1 MGGEMQLSS
10 ENFYADLPGFD
21 DFSAFADAGSYQPL
35 PDDWFVVI
43 TDVLGSTRAIDEGR
57 YKQVNA
63 LGAASIVAL
72 LNVCDPLIVPYVFG
86 GDGAT
91 LCVPP
96 SRKRAV
102 ESALVATHRM
112 AEESFQLGLRI
123 GMVPMQTILDH
134 GHQVL
139 VGKCGASGCFQQ
151 AMFTGGGLAHAEAM
165 VKKEGAKNAYLI
177 EDSGHDAVADFE
189 GFQCRW
195 REIPSPHEEVVAIL
209 VQALEHPGKSK
220 LAIYSELYAIF
231 TAVYGSNE
239 SHHPV
244 HADLM
249 RLENTLQGMETET
262 GVQTAGKSYLQKLF
276 YRFYLKTRT
285 NLAAW
290 IMDSGIK
297 RASQW
302 WGRYKSNFIA
312 NTDCRKFD
320 DALRMVVSG
329 SISQR
334 EQLTA
339 YLQQQYEQGYLVY
352 GLHSAKASL
361 ATCLVR
367 DFNTNHVHF
376 VDAANGGYALAA
388 RQMKTQ
394 LAGRV
399 RDTGQSI

>member
-1 MGGEMQLSS
+1 MKRSS
-10 ENFYADLPGFD
+10 ETFYADLPGFD
-21 DFSAFADAGSYQPL
+21 DFSAFADTGGYQPL
-35 PDDWFVVI
+35 PIDWFVVI

-91 LCVPP
+91 LCIPP
-96 SRKRAV
+96 SRKSAV
-102 ESALVATHRM
+102 ESALVATQRM
-112 AEESFQLGLRI
+112 AEESFSLGLRI
-123 GMVPMQTILDH
+123 GMVPMQTILEH
-134 GHQVL
+134 GYQVL
-139 VGKCGASGCFQQ
+139 VGKCGASGSFQQ
-151 AMFTGGGLAHAEAM
+151 AMFTGGGLVHAEGL
-165 VKKEGAKNAYLI
+165 VKEEGAGNAYLI

-195 REIPSPHEEVVAIL
+195 REMPSPHEEVVAML
-209 VQALEHPGKSK
+209 VQALEHPEQSK
-220 LAIYSELYAIF
+220 QAIYSELYAMF
-231 TAVYGSNE
+231 TTVYGSNE

-244 HADLM
+244 RADLM
-249 RLENTLQGMETET
+249 RLAHSPQAMETET
-262 GVQTAGKSYLQKLF
+262 GVQTAGKSSLQKLF
-276 YRFYLKTRT
+276 YRNYLNIRTR
-285 NLAAW
+285 LGEW
-290 IMDSGIK
+290 VMESGIK

-302 WGRYKSNFIA
+302 WSRYKANFIA

-329 SISQR
+329 SIAQR
-334 EQLTA
+334 EQFTA
-339 YLQQQYEQGYLVY
+339 YLQQQHAQGYLVY

-376 VDAANGGYALAA
+376 VDAADGGYALAA
-388 RQMKTQ
+388 RQMKAQ
-394 LAGRV
+394 LADKI
-399 RDTGQSI
+399 RDSGQGI